1 MSYFNPRSPHGER
14 QTGSGRNFGISN
26 FNPRSPHGERL
37 AARRKGKR
45 QRGISIHAPRMG
57 SDPQTTAP
65 SDTGFISIHA
75 PRMGSDLSDRSRE
88 NKMSISIHAPRM
100 GSDSTRFKS
109 NIANAVFQSTLPAW
123 GATAHV
129 LLSRKLHVLFQSTL
143 PAWGATVLS
152 SLTVASVIHFN
163 PRSPHG
169 ERLTNGMKTKRPK
182 TFQSTLPA
190 WGATESVDE

>member
-1 MSYFNPRSPHGER
+1 MGSDRDIPDAVGGYPEFQSTLPAWGATSTFGASSGGSYISIHAPRM
-14 QTGSGRNFGISN
+14 GSDAFETMGSQMRPY

-123 GATAHV
+123 GATYNC
-129 LLSRKLHVLFQSTL
+129 R
-143 PAWGATVLS
+143 
-152 SLTVASVIHFN
+152 
-163 PRSPHG
+163 
-169 ERLTNGMKTKRPK
+169 
-182 TFQSTLPA
+182 
-190 WGATESVDE
+190 